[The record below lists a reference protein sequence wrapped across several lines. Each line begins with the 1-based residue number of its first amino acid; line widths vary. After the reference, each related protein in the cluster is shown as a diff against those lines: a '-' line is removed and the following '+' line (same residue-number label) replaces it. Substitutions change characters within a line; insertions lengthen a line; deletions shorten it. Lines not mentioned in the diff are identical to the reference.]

1 MCVLV
6 LQREP
11 QEVGLCQLNINI
23 HRHPDAICLNI
34 CPIFS
39 QNYIKLRSFTLSHY
53 WMLTGGRYSDFEKGC
68 IRKTLFFKI
77 IVAVAAKFY
86 MTSNFSSRVSQSVI
100 SVILVLM
107 LNQAPIHNSQDNLW
121 SAGRGETKFWLLQW
135 HRNYTQK
142 RFLLLRC

>member
-1 MCVLV
+1 MYSIILMTFA
-6 LQREP
+6 LIF
-11 QEVGLCQLNINI
+11 VGNFHKNC
-23 HRHPDAICLNI
+23 
-34 CPIFS
+34 
-39 QNYIKLRSFTLSHY
+39 IKLCSFTLSHY

-68 IRKTLFFKI
+68 IRKTLFFKM
-77 IVAVAAKFY
+77 IVAAAAKFY

-121 SAGRGETKFWLLQW
+121 SVGRGQTQFWLLQW

-142 RFLLLRC
+142 DFFCSTQMLGFLLIAIF